1 MNRQQRRKFRKIAE
15 TERRNLEYLER
26 RNDAR
31 VDGMLGLY
39 AVAIGLAHHN
49 IYGPNNDD
57 KIEPLIRQWN
67 DQIARIARDDISYDD
82 LVRELEDKTGVTFVM
97 VNKDE

>member
-15 TERRNLEYLER
+15 TERRNLEYLEK

-31 VDGMLGLY
+31 VDVMLGLY

-49 IYGPNNDD
+49 IYGPNRDD
-57 KIEPLIRQWN
+57 KIEPLIRAWN
-67 DQIARIARDDISYDD
+67 DQIARIARDEISYDD
-82 LVRELEDKTGVTFVM
+82 LVQELYDKTGVTFILG
-97 VNKDE
+97 NSDE